1 MQKVKYNARIQE
13 QEIIGRADGSNSKR
27 IYNCLLYP
35 IKTENPILSFL
46 IWNFL
51 ILIFPKKN
59 NLIMNLMT
67 YIAMFDW
74 FLILFARERF
84 PWKKA
89 KAGKNVILWKN
100 FFL

>member
-1 MQKVKYNARIQE
+1 
-13 QEIIGRADGSNSKR
+13 
-27 IYNCLLYP
+27 
-35 IKTENPILSFL
+35 
-46 IWNFL
+46 
-51 ILIFPKKN
+51 
-59 NLIMNLMT
+59 MT